1 MIEPPSDWQMR
12 RAQARMN
19 ALSLSETDPSAAQ
32 AQATIL
38 DVLKDLMNNAPETAE
53 DSFTQADGAASIANR
68 LRERGLT
75 EWAIAFESR
84 ASLGQSLEPNA
95 CAIEI
100 MIGRAAGLLCGTSP
114 GEREFTFVRHMRE
127 VIPFESA
134 DFTLAT
140 EQALKSGAGRIN
152 ALAAMLNQR
161 ATNFRSEPRRSAS
174 VSDRELT
181 QLAHEQSWGTRF
193 IDVWDDHLDRTMIWL
208 HDFDAYEL
216 LRRTDYA
223 AYLDLLEDFP
233 LRGFPYQLLDAAYG
247 LATTQELC
255 LLLKHARPVFD
266 QNGAWIKENR
276 VAFIVLNL
284 LAARLL
290 DQSLEEGQPS
300 ESFKETLTE
309 IVDAL
314 IARSDATPLAYA
326 WLQRVLMSPGKSRRR
341 PAMKDDANLIEA
353 LLLVAANLAPH
364 VGPHP
369 DSLVWIEAELFVWR
383 NWRIY
388 ALLAV
393 EICRQPMDKSAIADL
408 IAQTLLR
415 DLASSTGIDRLGAP
429 NIERRVMSL
438 AVAKIPDLTNWFVE
452 LWERLFWQRSH
463 FRWLGHNDVA
473 RPNVGQIIVLWAL
486 CALTLLH
493 ASPNEARSLW
503 LAIHQAVRESIL
515 MDAFRQPNDAWSIA
529 LRFLGALWPKIFPNE
544 LPDGTPGSLETF
556 IAPWK
561 QIDADFAQLVEVL
574 DRYGVRPEQ
583 LRRAG
588 VSGEMLRRI
597 VDDSHV
603 RGRTILQ
610 PQEISAIN
618 VVAQKLEGIDSTA

>member
-1 MIEPPSDWQMR
+1 MLIPQPNRPKQQSR
-12 RAQARMN
+12 TSSRTR
-19 ALSLSETDPSAAQ
+19 
-32 AQATIL
+32 TIP
-38 DVLKDLMNNAPETAE
+38 PETT
-53 DSFTQADGAASIANR
+53 DDRFTQADGAALIANR
-68 LRERGLT
+68 LRESGLT

-84 ASLGQSLEPNA
+84 ANLGQALEPKTY
-95 CAIEI
+95 AIEI
-100 MIGRAAGLLCGTSP
+100 VVGRAAGLLCGTNP
-114 GEREFTFVRHMRE
+114 GERAFTFARHMRE
-127 VIPFESA
+127 VISFESA
-134 DFTLAT
+134 DFIPAA
-140 EQALKSGAGRIN
+140 EQALKSDAGRIN

-161 ATNFRSEPRRSAS
+161 AASFRSEPRRSAS
-174 VSDRELT
+174 VSDREFT

-233 LRGFPYQLLDAAYG
+233 LRGFPYQLLDAAYAW
-247 LATTQELC
+247 ATTSELC

-266 QNGAWIKENR
+266 QNGAWIKQNR
-276 VAFIVLNL
+276 VAFIILNL
-284 LAARLL
+284 LAGRLL

-300 ESFKETLTE
+300 ESFKATLTE

-314 IARSDATPLAYA
+314 MVRSDATPLAYA

-341 PAMKDDANLIEA
+341 SPMKDDANLSEA

-369 DSLVWIEAELFVWR
+369 DPLAWIEAELFVWR

-393 EICRQPMDKSAIADL
+393 EIGRQPTDKSAIADL

-438 AVAKIPDLTNWFVE
+438 AVAQIPDLANWFIE
-452 LWERLFWQRSH
+452 LWKRLFWQRNH

-473 RPNVGQIIVLWAL
+473 RPKVGQIIVLWAL
-486 CALTLLH
+486 CALALPH
-493 ASPNEARSLW
+493 PSPNETRSLW
-503 LAIHQAVRESIL
+503 LAIYQAVRESIL

-529 LRFLGALWPKIFPNE
+529 LRFLGALWPKTFPDD
-544 LPDGTPGSLETF
+544 PPAGTPGSLEDLVG
-556 IAPWK
+556 PWRHV
-561 QIDADFAQLVEVL
+561 DADFARLVDVL
-574 DRYGVRPEQ
+574 DRYGVQPEQ

-588 VSGEMLRRI
+588 VSGVMLRRI

-603 RGRTILQ
+603 RGRTVLQ
-610 PQEISAIN
+610 PKEISAIN
-618 VVAQKLEGIDSTA
+618 AVGEKLDGSDATA